1 MPTNDALNRREFAL
15 DLALHRLSDG
25 SPVDLASL
33 FKPSTWSRCASL
45 LRPGDRVRVLAADRS
60 YDLQLKVADAGA
72 SGLTMKP
79 DGTR

>member
-1 MPTNDALNRREFAL
+1 MSNITESNRREWAL

-25 SPVDLASL
+25 SPVELAAL
-33 FKPSTWSRCASL
+33 FRPATWARCASL

-60 YDLQLKVADAGA
+60 YNLQLKVADAGA
-72 SGLTMKP
+72 NGLTMKP